1 MGLGRGQRSRCGAPT
16 NALQALLTGKLSAGL
31 MKPATPIAEF
41 CRSAVWARGVS
52 DPGSG
57 ALRGQIATSR
67 EAAQRISWLHISETN
82 FRDTP
87 AWGFGSPLPVRAG
100 VSYVVLTFL
109 AGGSLPL
116 ALGFE
121 LPRGSGYGFYVVAG
135 CDGQNRLAARCPATT
150 RPLIER
156 CDLDRCVRTR
166 RRGRL
171 LGC

>member
-1 MGLGRGQRSRCGAPT
+1 MPR
-16 NALQALLTGKLSAGL
+16 
-31 MKPATPIAEF
+31 
-41 CRSAVWARGVS
+41 S
-52 DPGSG
+52 DPPLIRQSRVHVSIVS
-57 ALRGQIATSR
+57 LLVNDVRHIAVASPI
-67 EAAQRISWLHISETN
+67 Q
-82 FRDTP
+82 
-87 AWGFGSPLPVRAG
+87 GFESLVCRPYLSCR
-100 VSYVVLTFL
+100 
-109 AGGSLPL
+109 GSLPL
-116 ALGFE
+116 ALSFE

>member
-1 MGLGRGQRSRCGAPT
+1 MKFAHLGAAKKKVEKRDGVRWQFGAARPTLQSRNYQRTATHVIHVSIVSLLVNDVCEIAVPSPTRSSVSLRCRPY
-16 NALQALLTGKLSAGL
+16 LS
-31 MKPATPIAEF
+31 
-41 CRSAVWARGVS
+41 CR
-52 DPGSG
+52 
-57 ALRGQIATSR
+57 
-67 EAAQRISWLHISETN
+67 
-82 FRDTP
+82 
-87 AWGFGSPLPVRAG
+87 
-100 VSYVVLTFL
+100 
-109 AGGSLPL
+109 GSLPL
-116 ALGFE
+116 ALGFK